1 MRPAPLGLIAALGAG
16 LLLLRWRAQSA
27 SIDDSTGLVE
37 ADMGVIDTSAYD
49 RDTPDFVDYD
59 NTDVDGFPIANDE
72 AFVADPDSNLR
83 AFLYMIRA
91 SEHRFPADVVNDACY
106 SIFYGGARF
115 TDMSNHPVL
124 TGEMRGVPL
133 SAEMCRNAGF
143 ADGICVSTAAGA
155 YQINV
160 PTWKEIRS
168 YDGPMLPD
176 FSMESQD
183 EAARRI
189 LKKTGALD
197 FINEGVITRAVN
209 LASRRWASLPGATS
223 KQSPKTVQFA
233 MARFNEGLTVA

>member
-59 NTDVDGFPIANDE
+59 NTDVDGFPITNDE

-106 SIFYGGARF
+106 SIF
-115 TDMSNHPVL
+115 
-124 TGEMRGVPL
+124 
-133 SAEMCRNAGF
+133 
-143 ADGICVSTAAGA
+143 
-155 YQINV
+155 
-160 PTWKEIRS
+160 
-168 YDGPMLPD
+168 
-176 FSMESQD
+176 
-183 EAARRI
+183 
-189 LKKTGALD
+189 
-197 FINEGVITRAVN
+197 
-209 LASRRWASLPGATS
+209 
-223 KQSPKTVQFA
+223 
-233 MARFNEGLTVA
+233 